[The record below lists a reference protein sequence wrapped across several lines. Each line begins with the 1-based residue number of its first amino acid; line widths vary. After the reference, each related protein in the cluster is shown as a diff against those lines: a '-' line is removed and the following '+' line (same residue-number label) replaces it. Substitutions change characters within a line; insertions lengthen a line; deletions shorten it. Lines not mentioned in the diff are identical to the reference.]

1 MLISDI
7 MQSPVY
13 VAGSTENIARARN
26 IMLRHKISR
35 IPIMQGEHLVGIV
48 TEKDIGYRL
57 LHIHNPS
64 TGKMDQALLRTIMTP
79 DPICVAPDCTVRDA
93 ATLMMSQNISSLI
106 VMMQGSVC
114 GMVTK
119 TDLLRSH
126 LARKLLRPAKKI
138 MHEPVYVDASH
149 SLDHVIEQ
157 VKERGPVL
165 VRASDKSGAV
175 IGVVTERSLTFFESG
190 KGSDSSVRKEKERP
204 CAADVMGKDLVTC
217 ESSTRI
223 SEVASIL
230 SEKSSTCAFLTH
242 KDQIVGRITRE
253 DILKE
258 VLR

>member
-1 MLISDI
+1 MLVSDI

-13 VAGSTENIARARN
+13 VAGSTETVARARN
-26 IMLRHKISR
+26 MMLRHKISR
-35 IPIMQGEHLVGIV
+35 VPIIQGEHLVGIV

-57 LHIHNPS
+57 LHAYSAS
-64 TGKMDQALLRTIMTP
+64 TGKMDQALLHTIMTP
-79 DPICVAPDCTVRDA
+79 DPICVAPDCSVRDA
-93 ATLMMSQNISSLI
+93 TALMMSQNISSLI
-106 VMMQGSVC
+106 VIMQGAVC

-126 LARKLLRPAKKI
+126 LTRKLLRPAKKI

-157 VKERGPVL
+157 VKQKGPVL
-165 VRASDKSGAV
+165 VRSSDKSGAV
-175 IGVVTERSLTFFESG
+175 MGVVTERSLAFFESR
-190 KGSDSSVRKEKERP
+190 KGSDSSARKEKERP
-204 CAADVMGKDLVTC
+204 CAADVVGKDLITC
-217 ESSTRI
+217 ESSTQI
-223 SEVASIL
+223 SEVTSMLIENSSI
-230 SEKSSTCAFLTH
+230 CAFLTH

>member
-1 MLISDI
+1 MLVSDI

-13 VAGSTENIARARN
+13 VAEATENIARARN

-35 IPIMQGEHLVGIV
+35 VPIMQSDQLVGIV

-57 LHIHNPS
+57 LHIHNTS
-64 TGKMDQALLRTIMTP
+64 TGKMDQALLHTIMTP

-93 ATLMMSQNISSLI
+93 TIIMMSQNISSLI
-106 VMMQGSVC
+106 VVMQGTVY

-119 TDLLRSH
+119 TDLLRSK
-126 LARKLLRPAKKI
+126 LVSKLLRPAKKI

-157 VKERGPVL
+157 VKQAGPVL
-165 VRASDKSGAV
+165 VRTSDKNGAV

-190 KGSDSSVRKEKERP
+190 KGSDSSARKEKKRP
-204 CAADVMGKDLVTC
+204 CAADVIGKDMITC
-217 ESSTRI
+217 ESGARI
-223 SEVASIL
+223 SDVASLLI
-230 SEKSSTCAFLTH
+230 ENSSICAFLTH